1 MGNGGASDLNF
12 VNLLT
17 KGSKLKTLSLVENGF
32 EGVMPHSIA
41 SLSTTAT
48 IIAMGG
54 NQISGTITL
63 GIKKLIFLNLYA
75 LTMVKNKLSGPIP
88 HVIGGLKNL
97 QILYLAGNILQDSI
111 LPHL

>member
-54 NQISGTITL
+54 NQILGTITL
-63 GIKKLIFLNLYA
+63 GIKIFLSIFMHLPWR
-75 LTMVKNKLSGPIP
+75 KNKLSGPIP
-88 HVIGGLKNL
+88 HVTGGLQNL
-97 QILYLAGNILQDSI
+97 QLLYLSGNILQYSI
-111 LPHL
+111 LPPL